1 MQPDIKTLLL
11 VLAGLALA
19 IVLTIVLFR
28 RRSTGTAAQLRKVS
42 KGYLAHF
49 LIPDG
54 QGGEIHIENA
64 LLCSRGILIVDIKD
78 FEGNIFGS
86 DSMHDWTVISG
97 NKRFTFTNPQNGLLD
112 RTAAVKHLLPD
123 VPVSGYVAFTS
134 RGKFAK
140 GVPSKV
146 VSLDSLI
153 RELGEEA
160 KRTSEAM
167 NTWWPSWE
175 KLRTEAVV
183 AQVAKLIDD

>member
-1 MQPDIKTLLL
+1 MQPDIRTLLL

-42 KGYLAHF
+42 KGHLAHF

-86 DSMHDWTVISG
+86 DSMHDWTVIAG

-123 VPVSGYVAFTS
+123 VPVTGYVAFTS